1 MLLCL
6 QMLGL
11 ANTQVHFFISHR
23 KSFELNQ
30 ASPCL
35 LEAVN
40 RHVAPPNTEEESP
53 IKTVVGAT
61 GSEGITISILLNIMY
76 IVIRYSCLTGPS
88 LYVAGKKM
96 CIYVVLAFIKMRSQK
111 TNPIRP
117 NWAWW
122 SGWSFLSAL
131 PSSLLLLFLSL
142 VRDQGNLAKG
152 SKHSRLPVMKSI
164 RLFEEQRLRRLLHH
178 RLLLRRVVR
187 L

>member
-11 ANTQVHFFISHR
+11 ANTQVHFFYKSHR

-40 RHVAPPNTEEESP
+40 RHVAPPNTEEESS
-53 IKTVVGAT
+53 IKTVIGAT

-76 IVIRYSCLTGPS
+76 IDRYSCLTGPS
-88 LYVAGKKM
+88 LYVAGKKNVYLC
-96 CIYVVLAFIKMRSQK
+96 CIGFYKKMRSQK

-117 NWAWW
+117 N
-122 SGWSFLSAL
+122 
-131 PSSLLLLFLSL
+131 
-142 VRDQGNLAKG
+142 
-152 SKHSRLPVMKSI
+152 
-164 RLFEEQRLRRLLHH
+164 
-178 RLLLRRVVR
+178 
-187 L
+187 